1 MKNREELILN
11 DISNLVEEGVEY
23 GDIFSVIKDKYK
35 LSYKEID
42 RKLKKVISTKYNE
55 CKFGK
60 ELTEKIFN
68 IVKKGHFELDGDIVI
83 VDGKKY
89 FVNYFGSVI
98 REID

>member
-23 GDIFSVIKDKYK
+23 GNIFSTIKNKYK
-35 LSYKEID
+35 LSYKEIN
-42 RKLKKVISTKYNE
+42 RKLNKIINTKYNE

-68 IVKKGHFELDGDIVI
+68 IVTKEHFDLDGDIVI

-89 FVNYFGSVI
+89 FVNYFACTI

>member
-11 DISNLVEEGVEY
+11 DISNLVEEGIEY
-23 GDIFSVIKDKYK
+23 GDIFSTIKDKYK

-60 ELTEKIFN
+60 ELTEKILKK
-68 IVKKGHFELDGDIVI
+68 IKKGHFELDGDIVI

-89 FVNYFGSVI
+89 FVNYFGCVI

>member
-11 DISNLVEEGVEY
+11 DISNLVEEGIEY
-23 GDIFSVIKDKYK
+23 GDIFSTIKDKYK

-42 RKLKKVISTKYNE
+42 RKIKKVISTKYNE

-68 IVKKGHFELDGDIVI
+68 IVKKGHFDLDGDIVI

-89 FVNYFGSVI
+89 FVNYFRSVI

>member
-1 MKNREELILN
+1 MKNREESILN
-11 DISNLVEEGVEY
+11 DVLNLVEEGIEY
-23 GDIFSVIKDKYK
+23 GNIFSTIKYKYK
-35 LSYKEID
+35 LSCKEIN
-42 RKLKKVISTKYNE
+42 RKLKKVINTKYNE

-68 IVKKGHFELDGDIVI
+68 IVTKGHFDLDGDIVI

-89 FVNYFGSVI
+89 FVNYFACAI